1 MSEQNL
7 DKIIEYVQKNFKNKP
22 GNEITTRV
30 EYEVFFGPEL
40 IDISLLKS
48 DLEYQRDLDEPKVRE
63 LMESMKRYGFLPNE
77 SVVFNDNYEL
87 IDGKRRREAASRLG
101 ITKIPAVGYKFP
113 DFKTE
118 TKFFMDM
125 NSFIG
130 PLAPK
135 DWWKASK
142 MYGEFLGTT
151 LYKLNDDP
159 TSLLYRRINL
169 NGSNQNKQ
177 NFQISDAL
185 TIIGSSSLRYYHNW
199 TRDRHE
205 LFEFKAKQYTYEE
218 IKDGVNDFLDF
229 FYTWNGN
236 SKQDN
241 PVPYKNRVLRSILIV
256 YALLKNNGYLPPGK
270 TIRTETLAKM
280 RQFNFTNDF
289 KKLDHSTAI
298 SVLLSQFNRGKKEEN
313 RVVYDP
319 TRSIVLQ

>member
-1 MSEQNL
+1 MSEENL
-7 DKIIEYVQKNFKNKP
+7 NKIVEYVKKNIKSAKTTNRIEY
-22 GNEITTRV
+22 EI
-30 EYEVFFGPEL
+30 FFGPAL

-63 LMESMKRYGFLPNE
+63 LVESMKRYGFLPDKSVAFNE
-77 SVVFNDNYEL
+77 DYNL

-101 ITKIPAVGYKFP
+101 ITQIPAVGYKFP

-118 TKFFMDM
+118 TGFFMDI
-125 NSFIG
+125 NSFVG
-130 PLAPK
+130 PLKAS

-142 MYGEFLGTT
+142 MYGEFLGIV
-151 LYKLNDDP
+151 LYRLNDDP
-159 TSLLYRRINL
+159 TSLLYHRINL

-185 TIIGSSSLRYYHNW
+185 SIIGSAALKYYHNW
-199 TRDRHE
+199 TRDRHA
-205 LFEFKAKQYTYEE
+205 LFEFKAKQYSYEE
-218 IKDGVNDFLDF
+218 IRDDVNDFLDF
-229 FYTWNGN
+229 FFAWNGN

-256 YALLKNNGYLPPGK
+256 YALLKSNGYLAPGK
-270 TIRTETLAKM
+270 TVRSEALVKM

-319 TRSIVLQ
+319 NRNIMFQ